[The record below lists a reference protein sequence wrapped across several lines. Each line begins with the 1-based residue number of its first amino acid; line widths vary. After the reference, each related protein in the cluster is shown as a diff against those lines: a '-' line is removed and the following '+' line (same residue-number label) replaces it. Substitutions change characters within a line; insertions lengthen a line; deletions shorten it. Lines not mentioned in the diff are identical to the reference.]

1 MKRENNEKVSHILDK
16 MKNMDDKNRN
26 KELDEIPNYNSKIK
40 LYI

>member
-1 MKRENNEKVSHILDK
+1 MKKLVILDK

-40 LYI
+40 LYIYE